1 MSAQKYNA
9 REAELEYMVEK
20 MIDAL
25 DRRLLND
32 ELTEEEYDRE
42 IARVDSWASRKY
54 EEMDRNHKF
63 KPEWDE

>member
-1 MSAQKYNA
+1 MAQKYNT
-9 REAELEYMVEK
+9 REAKLEYMIEK
-20 MIDAL
+20 MIDDL

-32 ELTEEEYDRE
+32 ELTEEEYDRK

-54 EEMDRNHKF
+54 EEMDRNDKF

>member
-1 MSAQKYNA
+1 MSTQKYNA

>member
-42 IARVDSWASRKY
+42 VNRIDTWASRKY